1 MAWRGGE
8 VNRAGAA
15 DGSRARRARRASDA
29 KVERIRAA
37 GAERKCFPVL
47 KKKRWRAARQ
57 PTRAP
62 RREVSAR
69 CPDPR
74 GDTPRRASGSV
85 RLARAMGEKRRD
97 GDSSS
102 KKEKKSKRDADG
114 AEDAA
119 ARAERKAA
127 KRAKKDGGGGD
138 GAADDGSVARVRV
151 SGIPPGADAAKIAK
165 FLGVDASKVVV
176 LSGEATAIMPD
187 AAAAKRA
194 AADLDETKFA
204 GRFVRVAR
212 DDFRPEDVATAPPA
226 RDAAAD
232 DDADDDAPVDRDRR
246 DGGRGE
252 VVEVECAGQTGRI
265 IGKGGS
271 KIREIEQLTG
281 CVLRIRQEE
290 GICEVT
296 GRDVKAAVQ
305 EIKNIVEEGRER
317 DGGGA
322 RDGFG
327 ARNFGADFGDDGRAS
342 GFPGFPGVSGFDPN
356 RHAPSTARPF
366 GMPPPGSA
374 SRNDTGAN
382 DWTCAC
388 GSVNFA
394 RRASCFRCAA
404 PRDAARSEEFRGE
417 APASRRSIPSVPS
430 VPSVPDTAATK
441 APTQGNDGDGYE
453 VFVKY
458 LPHSS
463 EERDVAEFFSQFG
476 PLRGDVRLLRHPA
489 TGQCKGAGFVTF
501 AAEHSRDAAL
511 AKDGVKFGG
520 RHLSITVAK
529 TGTFGVRGTDQ
540 AAGTHTPAMLSET
553 IRALVAPD
561 PNGTYVDGTFGRGG
575 HTRGIL
581 SALGPKGRLHA
592 FDMDPEVRREIR
604 EISRPVPVS
613 SFRRFVVSSSPALL
627 RLGTFSA
634 TGFPTRPLV
643 GADAMRRNTEPKKLS
658 RIVVT
663 HAVDHLITHRNRASR
678 VAQPGRPTRDEHTET
693 NDANRARGEGDE
705 RATRD
710 IAATSREAFS
720 ADLSPTSPRRPSPR
734 RRNWRMRIRGS
745 RFTTRRSGVW
755 TPCWVR
761 SAFVPP
767 GCFSTS
773 ASAAR
778 SSTTRRAGSGRNR
791 TVPSTCVS
799 TSRAANRRRRFF
811 SASIATNS
819 CASSRNTARRP
830 IPSPRVASRTRWCWR
845 ERSEPS
851 RRRRRRSRRS
861 LPPPRGKNIK
871 PCTPR
876 NSRSRRCGYTSTRN
890 STRCDEGCARPR
902 R

>member
-1 MAWRGGE
+1 M
-8 VNRAGAA
+8 NRAGAA

-29 KVERIRAA
+29 KVERIRPA
-37 GAERKCFPVL
+37 GAERKIFPVL

-69 CPDPR
+69 CPAPR

-327 ARNFGADFGDDGRAS
+327 ARNFGAKTDFGDDGRAS

-489 TGQCKGAGFVTF
+489 TGRCKGAGFVTF

>member
-8 VNRAGAA
+8 VHRAGAA

-37 GAERKCFPVL
+37 GAERKIFPVL
-47 KKKRWRAARQ
+47 KKKLWRAARQ

-232 DDADDDAPVDRDRR
+232 DAADDDAPVDRDRR

-327 ARNFGADFGDDGRAS
+327 ARNFGAKTDFGDDGRAS

-613 SFRRFVVSSSPALL
+613 SFCRFVFARPPSS
-627 RLGTFSA
+627 RHVLGDWV
-634 TGFPTRPLV
+634 P
-643 GADAMRRNTEPKKLS
+643 DAPPRW
-658 RIVVT
+658 
-663 HAVDHLITHRNRASR
+663 
-678 VAQPGRPTRDEHTET
+678 GGRDEKKH
-693 NDANRARGEGDE
+693 RA
-705 RATRD
+705 
-710 IAATSREAFS
+710 
-720 ADLSPTSPRRPSPR
+720 
-734 RRNWRMRIRGS
+734 
-745 RFTTRRSGVW
+745 
-755 TPCWVR
+755 
-761 SAFVPP
+761 
-767 GCFSTS
+767 
-773 ASAAR
+773 
-778 SSTTRRAGSGRNR
+778 
-791 TVPSTCVS
+791 
-799 TSRAANRRRRFF
+799 
-811 SASIATNS
+811 
-819 CASSRNTARRP
+819 
-830 IPSPRVASRTRWCWR
+830 
-845 ERSEPS
+845 
-851 RRRRRRSRRS
+851 
-861 LPPPRGKNIK
+861 
-871 PCTPR
+871 
-876 NSRSRRCGYTSTRN
+876 
-890 STRCDEGCARPR
+890 
-902 R
+902 

>member
-29 KVERIRAA
+29 KVERIRPA
-37 GAERKCFPVL
+37 GAERKIFPVL

-327 ARNFGADFGDDGRAS
+327 ARNFGADSGDDGRAS

-489 TGQCKGAGFVTF
+489 TGRCKGAGFVTF
-501 AAEHSRDAAL
+501 AAEHSRDSAL

-663 HAVDHLITHRNRASR
+663 NAVDHLITHRNRASR